1 MGDPKKPKKKY
12 ESPRFPWRSDVLQN
26 ELVLLGQ
33 YGLRNKRELWRAK
46 TMLSK
51 FRGVARSLLGMSA
64 ERRVKLE
71 AQLLGKLKRLGM
83 LPENAVLDDVLDM
96 TVENILE
103 RRLQT
108 IVFRKGL
115 AKTPYQAR
123 QLIVHGHIA
132 VNGRVVYSPGY
143 LVSKDEEES
152 VTYAPASPLSN
163 PDHPL
168 RISIEAA
175 PKAEGGVR
183 AG

>member
-12 ESPRFPWRSDVLQN
+12 ETPRFPWRSDILQN

-51 FRGVARSLLGMSA
+51 FRGIARSILSMPVEKRA
-64 ERRVKLE
+64 KLE
-71 AQLLGKLKRLGM
+71 ETLLGKLKRLGI

-96 TVENILE
+96 TVEDILE

-115 AKTPYQAR
+115 AKTPHQAR
-123 QLIVHGHIA
+123 QLITHGHIA
-132 VNGRVVYSPGY
+132 VNNRVVFSPSY
-143 LVSKDEEES
+143 LVTREEEES
-152 VTYAPASPLSN
+152 VTYAPTSPLN
-163 PDHPL
+163 RPDHPL
-168 RISIEAA
+168 RLIIEAA
-175 PKAEGGVR
+175 PKAGGGER
-183 AG
+183 R